1 MSEFHYIDEKNA
13 QILLALL
20 KAYGIRHAV
29 VSPGTTNMT
38 FVASMQYDSWFK
50 MYSAVDE
57 RSAAY
62 MACGLAAETGEPV
75 ILSCTGATASRNYL
89 PGLTEA
95 YYRKLPVL
103 AVTSSQ
109 PVSRVGHLVPQV
121 TDRSSAPNDTVTKS
135 VLLSLVNTDDDIWN
149 CEIKCNEALL
159 ALKRHGGGPVH
170 INLETSYSRNFSVAE
185 LPAVRKIARITCSD
199 DFPEL
204 PEGRIAVFVG
214 AHKKWSDSDTE
225 AVDAFCQSNNAVV
238 FCDHTSGYK
247 GKYRVLNSVVFG
259 QMYYHSEATDID
271 ILIHI
276 GEISGDY
283 YTAGLNTK
291 QVWRISPDGEIR
303 DTFRQL
309 RYVFEMPEA
318 EFFRHY
324 MKNDRTGDDS
334 YLTLCRSEHQM
345 VHDNIPELPFSNIW
359 IAGQISSR
367 LPDNSVL
374 HLGILNTLRSWNLF
388 EIPLSVSASCNVG
401 GFGIDGDISSLI
413 GASLAD
419 RNRICFGV
427 FGDLAFF
434 YDMNALGNRHVGNNV
449 RILLINN
456 GRGTEFR
463 NFNNM
468 GSMFGED
475 ADAFIA
481 AAGHYG
487 NQSPALVRHYAE
499 DLGFE
504 YLSASSKEE
513 FKAVSPMFLRPGLTD
528 KPIFLEVFT
537 SSAEESDAL
546 QKVLSC
552 VVPDEV
558 RKKMQISSVA
568 HKILGRHYDT
578 VHSVYNRLKPG
589 RK

>member
-1 MSEFHYIDEKNA
+1 MSDFHYIDEKNV

-20 KAYGIRHAV
+20 KAYGIRLAV
-29 VSPGTTNMT
+29 VSPGTTNIT

-50 MYSAVDE
+50 LYSAVDE

-121 TDRSSAPNDTVTKS
+121 TDRSSPPNDTVTKS
-135 VLLSLVNTDDDIWN
+135 VLLPLVNSDDDSWN

-185 LPAVRKIARITCSD
+185 LPAVRKIDRITSSD
-199 DFPEL
+199 SFPEL
-204 PEGRIAVFVG
+204 PSGRIAIFVG
-214 AHKKWSDSDTE
+214 AHKKWNDKDTE
-225 AVDAFCQSNNAVV
+225 TVDAFCQSNNAVV
-238 FCDHTSGYK
+238 LCDHTSGYK
-247 GKYRVLNSVVFG
+247 GKYRVLNSLVFG
-259 QMYYHSEATDID
+259 QMYYHSETADID

-283 YTAGLNTK
+283 YTAELNPK

-309 RYVFEMPEA
+309 RYVFEMSET

-324 MKNDRTGDDS
+324 IKKDSAGDDS
-334 YLTLCRSEHQM
+334 YLALCRSEYKM
-345 VHDNIPELPFSNIW
+345 LHDNMPELPFSNIW
-359 IAGQISSR
+359 VASRISSA

-388 EIPLSVSASCNVG
+388 EIPRSVSSSCNVG

-419 RNRICFGV
+419 KDRICFGI

-434 YDMNALGNRHVGNNV
+434 YDMNVLGNRHVGNNV

-468 GSMFGED
+468 GSMFGD
-475 ADAFIA
+475 DTDAFIA

-487 NQSPALVRHYAE
+487 NQSRVLVRHYAE

-513 FKAVSPMFLRPGLTD
+513 FNAVSSKFLTPDLTD
-528 KPIFLEVFT
+528 KPVFLEVFT
-537 SSAEESDAL
+537 SSDEESDAL

-552 VVPDEV
+552 VVPDDV

-568 HKILGRHYDT
+568 HKILGRHYDS